1 MRVPGGSAAAA
12 ALALSLLAAPGAARA
27 DEPGLVAIGVGA
39 YDVLHRNSESNTEAQ
54 FRLEYRFAQSFLW
67 LIQPLVG
74 AFSTTDHTFFGY
86 AGIRIELPL
95 GDHVVLMG
103 DAAAGYWHH
112 GRGLDLG
119 NPLEF
124 KSGVELAYRFAD
136 QSRLGVAFDHISNAG
151 IAKLNPGVESLLL
164 VYSHPIGGTR

>member
-1 MRVPGGSAAAA
+1 MRVPAGSAAAA
-12 ALALSLLAAPGAARA
+12 ALTLTVLAAPGAAHA
-27 DEPGLVAIGVGA
+27 DGPGLLAIGIGA
-39 YDVLHRNSESNTEAQ
+39 YDVRPGDTGRTEAQ

-67 LIQPLVG
+67 IFQPLVG
-74 AFSTTDHTFFGY
+74 AYGTTDHTFFGY

-95 GDHVVLMG
+95 GDHAVLMG
-103 DAAAGYWHH
+103 DTAAGYWHH

-136 QSRLGVAFDHISNAG
+136 QSRIGVAFDHISNAG

-164 VYSHPIGGTR
+164 VYSYPLGGTR

>member
-1 MRVPGGSAAAA
+1 MRIPTGGAASV
-12 ALALSLLAAPGAARA
+12 LALTLLAAPGAARA
-27 DEPGLVAIGVGA
+27 DGPGLLAFGAGA
-39 YDVLHRNSESNTEAQ
+39 YDVLPASTGGTETQ
-54 FRLEYRFAQSFLW
+54 FRLEYRFARSFLGV
-67 LIQPLVG
+67 LQPLVG

-95 GDHVVLMG
+95 ADQVVLTG
-103 DAAAGYWHH
+103 DTSAGYWHH

-119 NPLEF
+119 NAIEF

-151 IAKLNPGVESLLL
+151 IAKINPGVESLLL
-164 VYSHPIGGTR
+164 VYSYPLGTNR